1 MSEQRGLIMVYT
13 GDGKGKTTAALG
25 LALRAAGHE
34 QRVLVVQFMKGQPT
48 GEVAALERFL
58 PQVDIWRSGRD
69 VFVNPDHPD
78 DVDIRLA
85 RETLQRVRE
94 TVAAANYDLVVLD
107 ELNVAIAY
115 GLVPEEDVLALFKE
129 RPQSV
134 TLVLTG
140 REASPAVISLA
151 DLVSEVREV
160 KHHWRQGIPAQSGIE
175 Y

>member
-1 MSEQRGLIMVYT
+1 MVYT